1 MAARKDL
8 GTLLAEEKVISSADL
23 ERARKLHREQG
34 GRLLD
39 HLLSLAVVTEG
50 DVFALLGGRAGI
62 AAIPEDRLGG
72 VHVPLE
78 LRRAVPRTLA
88 DEMRIVPI
96 ELSSDGRTLS
106 VVASDPTDEIAL
118 EAVRRAAGVD
128 AVRAYLG
135 KRAAVLAVIAREYP
149 SEEAAAM
156 PSSKIE
162 LDPDLAREI
171 AQMAPEPALD
181 RERTPTVKLVPPP
194 GGSPTT
200 PKPERQPT
208 PKPERQPTPAEV
220 QVPLEL
226 VHRAASEAAARRV
239 TQKTEEDELTPTPAP
254 ASTDN
259 EKTQVRRA
267 PTGKVDEEAR
277 TPIPEVMRAADER
290 QHQVLSQTIGLLVDL
305 AETALAGTSHARE
318 LGRWARRVAREMG
331 LAERAIS
338 EIGLAAELF
347 ALDRTLREVGEDPPD
362 FVGTFGWA
370 AGAPDGLAPMLRIL
384 VERTRHQR
392 TPSAGGIP
400 SGARIVLACDDVI
413 KLRRE
418 SSAALEMGRVTELLQ
433 AHQTPI
439 EVIEAIFRV
448 LSADRAA
455 RATKAQNDKKRDT

>member
-23 ERARKLHREQG
+23 DRARKLHREQG

-106 VVASDPTDEIAL
+106 VVASDPTDETAL

-135 KRAAVLAVIAREYP
+135 KRAAVLAVITREYP
-149 SEEAAAM
+149 SEEAAAL

-162 LDPDLAREI
+162 LDPELAREI
-171 AQMAPEPALD
+171 AQLTPEPALD

-194 GGSPTT
+194 VAGPPTT

-208 PKPERQPTPAEV
+208 PKPERPPTPAEV

-226 VHRAASEAAARRV
+226 VHRAASEAAARMR
-239 TQKTEEDELTPTPAP
+239 TQQSDEADDDLTPTPAP
-254 ASTDN
+254 SDA

-267 PTGKVDEEAR
+267 PPGKVDEDAR

-331 LAERAIS
+331 LAERAIA
-338 EIGLAAELF
+338 EIGLAAELY

-400 SGARIVLACDDVI
+400 SGARIVLACDDVL
-413 KLRRE
+413 KLRKE
-418 SSAALEMGRVTELLQ
+418 STGAEWERVTQLLQ

-439 EVIEAIFRV
+439 EVIEAIYRV

>member
-23 ERARKLHREQG
+23 DRARKLHREQG

-39 HLLSLAVVTEG
+39 HLLSLSAVTEG

-78 LRRAVPRTLA
+78 LRRAVPRALA

-106 VVASDPTDEIAL
+106 VVASDPTDETAL

-135 KRAAVLAVIAREYP
+135 KRAAVLQVIAREYP
-149 SEEAAAM
+149 SEDAAAL

-162 LDPDLAREI
+162 LDPELAREI
-171 AQMAPEPALD
+171 AQMAPEPVLD
-181 RERTPTVKLVPPP
+181 RERTPTVKLSPPP

-208 PKPERQPTPAEV
+208 PTPERQPTPAEV

-239 TQKTEEDELTPTPAP
+239 TQQSDEDDLTPTPAP
-254 ASTDN
+254 ADA

-267 PTGKVDEEAR
+267 PAGRVDEDAR
-277 TPIPEVMRAADER
+277 TPIPQVMRAADER

-331 LAERAIS
+331 LAERAIA
-338 EIGLAAELF
+338 EIGLAAELY

-370 AGAPDGLAPMLRIL
+370 AGAPDGLAPMLRVL
-384 VERTRHQR
+384 VERTKHQR
-392 TPSAGGIP
+392 TPAAGGVP
-400 SGARIVLACDDVI
+400 SGARIVLACDDVL
-413 KLRRE
+413 KLRKE
-418 SSAALEMGRVTELLQ
+418 STGVEMERVTQLLQ

-439 EVIEAIFRV
+439 EVIEAIYRV